1 MVSLKLIG
9 ANRFGSSRY
18 DGQRR
23 QGLQRL
29 AAIVTAL
36 LSQFAHA
43 AEIEPLSKVQDT
55 VIARA
60 QEAWESDNGDT
71 IFIRGDLQLRGSR
84 WHIYAD
90 TARVEGKLGD
100 PARVVVDGS
109 PARIVVRHDA
119 TGQPLEGRSRHL
131 EFNPRTKF
139 MRLDGAATVVR
150 GQDSISSESIRYS
163 LERNTF
169 EAGSHGRVKVITGP
183 RSERK

>member
-1 MVSLKLIG
+1 MISLRLSG
-9 ANRFGSSRY
+9 GNRLVSSRY

-23 QGLQRL
+23 REAQQLVVFAVL
-29 AAIVTAL
+29 L
-36 LSQFAHA
+36 LSQLAHGA
-43 AEIEPLSKVQDT
+43 DVKPLSKLEDT

-71 IFIRGDLQLRGSR
+71 MFIRGDLQLHGTH

-109 PARIVVRHDA
+109 PARIVVSREA
-119 TGQPLEGRSRHL
+119 ASQPLEGWSRHL
-131 EFNPRTKF
+131 EFNPRTKL

-150 GQDSISSESIRYS
+150 GQDSITSESIRYS

-169 EAGSHGRVKVITGP
+169 EAGSHGRVKVITGS
-183 RSERK
+183 RSRPK

>member
-1 MVSLKLIG
+1 MISLKLSG
-9 ANRFGSSRY
+9 ENRFDSSRY

-23 QGLQRL
+23 RGVQPL
-29 AAIVTAL
+29 AAIAALL
-36 LSQFAHA
+36 LSQLAHGD
-43 AEIEPLSKVQDT
+43 EVQPLSKLEDT

-60 QEAWESDNGDT
+60 REAWESDDGNT
-71 IFIRGDLQLRGSR
+71 MFIRGDLQLRGTH

-109 PARIVVRHDA
+109 PARIVVSRDA
-119 TGQPLEGRSRHL
+119 TSQPLEGRSRHL
-131 EFNPRTKF
+131 EFDPRAKL

-163 LERNTF
+163 LDRNTL

-183 RSERK
+183 RSEHQ

>member
-1 MVSLKLIG
+1 MISLKLIG
-9 ANRFGSSRY
+9 RNRFGSRPY
-18 DGQRR
+18 DEQHRR
-23 QGLQRL
+23 VAQPLAMLAGLLISQL
-29 AAIVTAL
+29 ANADEVR
-36 LSQFAHA
+36 
-43 AEIEPLSKVQDT
+43 PLSKLEDT

-71 IFIRGDLQLRGSR
+71 LFIRGDLQLRGTH

-100 PARVVVDGS
+100 PVRVVVDGS
-109 PARIVVRHDA
+109 PARIVVSRDA
-119 TGQPLEGRSRHL
+119 HNQPLEGRSRHL
-131 EFNPRTKF
+131 EFDPRAKL

-163 LERNTF
+163 VERNIF
-169 EAGSHGRVKVITGP
+169 EAGSHGRVKVVTGP